1 MARAGI
7 LYSQVAKAASQL
19 AAAGKAPTI
28 DTVREALGDT
38 GSKSTIAPM
47 LKRWKAEH
55 QEVVASGD
63 TGLPVDLVEAVK
75 GVYQRLQDDV
85 ARQLEAVNE
94 AHEQALATVRN
105 QRDAALAAEAQLRQA
120 HATLVR
126 EHTQAQEALVRCQQ
140 DLQANALALTAA
152 QTENAGLL
160 QRLSDRSAEAHIL
173 NQQLAQTR
181 TQFEHFQEAAARQR
195 AEERHAFEQ
204 RLARLEQENI
214 AGQRRLESQQ
224 VTLGQQE
231 ATLAHQMSE
240 LERLRDALSE
250 AHTELHQVRSERDLQ
265 AAQLQEWTVARAE
278 AERRFDMAQEALIEA
293 KAGVAAAGKHTEML
307 ESQLAAA
314 ERKADQAERDKAAL
328 IGKILAQRSD
338 NAATDASIAHEGTR
352 HD

>member
-85 ARQLEAVNE
+85 VRQLEAVNE
-94 AHEQALATVRN
+94 AHEQVLATVRN
-105 QRDAALAAEAQLRQA
+105 QRDASMAAEAQLRQA

-126 EHTQAQEALVRCQQ
+126 EHTKAQEALVRCQQ
-140 DLQANALALTAA
+140 DLQANALALTVA

-204 RLARLEQENI
+204 RLARLEQDNI
-214 AGQRRLESQQ
+214 AGQRRQEAQQ

-231 ATLAHQMSE
+231 ATLARQVGE
-240 LERLRDALSE
+240 LERLRDALTE
-250 AHTELHQVRSERDLQ
+250 AHAELHQVRSERNQ
-265 AAQLQEWTVARAE
+265 QSAQLQELTMARAD
-278 AERRFDMAQEALIEA
+278 AERRLDMTQQALIEA
-293 KAGVAAAGKHTEML
+293 KAGVAAAGNQIETL
-307 ESQLAAA
+307 ASQLAAA
-314 ERKADQAERDKAAL
+314 ERKADQAERDKAAW
-328 IGKILAQRSD
+328 IDKILAQRPD
-338 NAATDASIAHEGTR
+338 NTAAAMSNSHEGVR

>member
-28 DTVREALGDT
+28 DAVREALGDT

-55 QEVVASGD
+55 QEVVASVD

-94 AHEQALATVRN
+94 AHEQGLATARN
-105 QRDAALAAEAQLRQA
+105 QRDAALAAEAQLRQG

-126 EHTQAQEALVRCQQ
+126 EHTQTQEALVRCQQ

-204 RLARLEQENI
+204 RLARLEQENV
-214 AGQRRLESQQ
+214 AGQRRQEAQQ
-224 VTLGQQE
+224 VALGQQE
-231 ATLAHQMSE
+231 TALAHQMSE
-240 LERLRDALSE
+240 LERLRDALNE
-250 AHTELHQVRSERDLQ
+250 AHTELHQVRSERNQQ
-265 AAQLQEWTVARAE
+265 AAQLQELTMARAD
-278 AERRFDMAQEALIEA
+278 AERRLDMAHQALIEA
-293 KAGVAAAGKHTEML
+293 KAGVAASGNQVEML
-307 ESQLAAA
+307 TSQLAIA
-314 ERKADQAERDKAAL
+314 ERKAEQAERDKAAW
-328 IGKILAQRSD
+328 IDKILAQRPG
-338 NAATDASIAHEGTR
+338 NAATNASIAHEGAR

>member
-19 AAAGKAPTI
+19 ASAGKAPTI

-55 QEVVASGD
+55 QEVVAGGD

-85 ARQLEAVNE
+85 AKQLDAASE
-94 AHEQALATVRN
+94 AHEQAQAAMRS
-105 QRDAALAAEAQLRQA
+105 QREAALAAEAQLRLA
-120 HATLVR
+120 HTTLAR
-126 EHTQAQEALVRCQQ
+126 EHAQTQQTLARCQQ

-152 QTENAGLL
+152 QTENAGLQ
-160 QRLSDRSAEAHIL
+160 QRLTDRAAEAHAL
-173 NQQLAQTR
+173 NQQLTQTR

-195 AEERHAFEQ
+195 AEERQAFEQ
-204 RLARLEQENI
+204 RLARLEQENV
-214 AGQRRLESQQ
+214 AGQRRQEAQQ

-231 ATLAHQMSE
+231 ATLAHQVSE

-250 AHTELHQVRSERDLQ
+250 ARAELDQVRSERNQQ
-265 AAQLQEWTVARAE
+265 AAQFQESTVARAD
-278 AERRFDMAQEALIEA
+278 AERRLDVAQQALIEA
-293 KAGVAAAGKHTEML
+293 KAGVAAAGNQIEML
-307 ESQLAAA
+307 TSQLSIA
-314 ERKADQAERDKAAL
+314 ERKAEQAERDKAAW
-328 IGKILAQRSD
+328 IDKILAQRPER
-338 NAATDASIAHEGTR
+338 AAAVPIAHEGVR
-352 HD
+352 RD

>member
-28 DTVREALGDT
+28 DMVREALGDT

-85 ARQLEAVNE
+85 ARRLEAANE
-94 AHEQALATVRN
+94 AYEQAQATVRN
-105 QRDAALAAEAQLRQA
+105 QRDAALAAETQLRQV

-126 EHTQAQEALVRCQQ
+126 EHAQTQQALVRCQQ
-140 DLQANALALTAA
+140 DLQTNALTLTSA

-160 QRLSDRSAEAHIL
+160 QRLSDRAAEAHAL
-173 NQQLAQTR
+173 NQQLTQTR

-195 AEERHAFEQ
+195 AEERQAFEQ
-204 RLARLEQENI
+204 RLARLEQENL
-214 AGQRRLESQQ
+214 AGQRRQEAQQ

-231 ATLAHQMSE
+231 ATLAHQKSE
-240 LERLRDALSE
+240 LERLRDALTD
-250 AHTELHQVRSERDLQ
+250 AHNELQQVRLERNQQ
-265 AAQLQEWTVARAE
+265 AVQLQELTAARAD
-278 AERRFDMAQEALIEA
+278 AERRLDLAQQALIEA

-314 ERKADQAERDKAAL
+314 ERKADQAERDKSAW
-328 IGKILAQRSD
+328 IDKILAQRPD
-338 NAATDASIAHEGTR
+338 NGAGAVSIAHEGVR
-352 HD
+352 SD